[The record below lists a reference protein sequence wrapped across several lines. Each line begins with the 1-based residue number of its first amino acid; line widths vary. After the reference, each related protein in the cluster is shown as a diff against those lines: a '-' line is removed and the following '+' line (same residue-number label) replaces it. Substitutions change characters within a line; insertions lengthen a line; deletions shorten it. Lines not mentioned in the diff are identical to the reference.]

1 MGVPLLWDVIWE
13 LGIAPRALM
22 GFLVG
27 TFYTIVCRSPVVPAL
42 AQQMQPAPE
51 LSLCS
56 LSRYEMS
63 SGRLRSTEMPRF
75 APWA

>member
-51 LSLCS
+51 LGWLLTLQSAAVAVFVPV
-56 LSRYEMS
+56 LSVEV
-63 SGRLRSTEMPRF
+63 
-75 APWA
+75 